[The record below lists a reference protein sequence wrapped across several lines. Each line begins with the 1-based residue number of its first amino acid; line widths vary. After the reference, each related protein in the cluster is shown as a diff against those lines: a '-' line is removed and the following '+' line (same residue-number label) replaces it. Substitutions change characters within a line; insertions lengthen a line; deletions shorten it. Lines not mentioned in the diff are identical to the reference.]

1 MVDLPNWRLAEWAT
15 MSKLL
20 DSIDQRTRLVG
31 ENRLELL
38 MFRLGGKQLFAI
50 NVFKVQEVVNVPP
63 LRSVPHSHPHVLGV
77 AHLRGQTVPVIDL
90 SAAIGAGP
98 LPENLKS
105 NLIIAEYNR
114 SVQAFMIGSVD
125 RIVNLNWEII
135 LSPPKATGRGH
146 FLTAITQIDNQIV
159 EILDVERVLADI
171 IPYNTQVSNDV
182 LNRELAE
189 QARSRKL
196 KILLAEDSSTAV
208 RQVKETLA
216 NLGIEVIPVQD
227 GLQALNMLKQ
237 WSAQGKKVTDE
248 IIMLVTDAEMPEMDG
263 YRLTSEIRKDPS
275 LRDLYIVLHTSLSG
289 SFNKAMVD
297 KVGCNDFLS
306 KFQPDDLAVV
316 VQKRLKAFL
325 AEHLEN

>member
-1 MVDLPNWRLAEWAT
+1 MIDLPDWRLAEWAT

-20 DSIDQRTRLVG
+20 DSINQRTRLVG

-135 LSPPKATGRGH
+135 LSPPKGTGRGH

-208 RQVKETLA
+208 RQVTETMA
-216 NLGIEVIPVQD
+216 NLGIDVIAVQD

-237 WSAQGKKVTDE
+237 WCAQGKKVTDE

-263 YRLTSEIRKDPS
+263 YRLTSEIRKDPQ
-275 LRDLYIVLHTSLSG
+275 LKDLYIVLHTSLSG

-316 VQKRLKAFL
+316 VQKRLKVFL
-325 AEHLEN
+325 TEHLEN